1 MVGTPSS
8 PMNDLSSTTS
18 SSSSSSSF
26 SNNSSS
32 LNRSRTK
39 SRPYRLASPSQT
51 KPIPSLSDDS
61 LSERSERLSKKR
73 RPRSAFITYESPPPR
88 SSRFES
94 TPPAQPIPPSVYLI
108 ELKNNNHPNNEF
120 GLSKTITYVWKSS
133 PKKKGDEDL
142 NRYPKYSVEQVP
154 PIIDQDRRSVPTA
167 SRHITLQRGKTDYWQ
182 NMKTSPD
189 SLLTSSCQ
197 KHTGSASNLLSPT
210 LENTPHNS
218 IKRRDHPNGHIISVT
233 TTKRRQ
239 PSLLNESQNTQWNIE
254 GDGKQLRYSNLK
266 WYSVDQ
272 LQTDHRL
279 IPKQRIKRKQQ
290 KQQTSDS
297 TTDTGS
303 SSEQHNQSAPP
314 ILQRKSNVQL
324 TNEIHEGKFIRN
336 IHETTIKLIS
346 RLTFK

>member
-1 MVGTPSS
+1 
-8 PMNDLSSTTS
+8 LSSTAS

-26 SNNSSS
+26 S
-32 LNRSRTK
+32 LNQSRTK

-51 KPIPSLSDDS
+51 KTIPSLSDDS
-61 LSERSERLSKKR
+61 LSEQSERLEKKR
-73 RPRSAFITYESPPPR
+73 RPRSAFITYESPPR

-94 TPPAQPIPPSVYLI
+94 TPPPTPPSVYLI
-108 ELKNNNHPNNEF
+108 ELKNNNHHPNNAF

-142 NRYPKYSVEQVP
+142 NRYPKYSVEQVS
-154 PIIDQDRRSVPTA
+154 PIIDQDRRSVPIA
-167 SRHITLQRGKTDYWQ
+167 SRHITLERGKTDYWQ

-197 KHTGSASNLLSPT
+197 KHTGSASNLLLPT
-210 LENTPHNS
+210 LEAKPNDS
-218 IKRRDHPNGHIISVT
+218 IKHRALPNGHVISVT

-239 PSLLNESQNTQWNIE
+239 PSLLNESQNTQWNVD

-266 WYSVDQ
+266 WHSVDQ

-279 IPKQRIKRKQQ
+279 ISKHRTNR

-297 TTDTGS
+297 ATDTGS

-314 ILQRKSNVQL
+314 ILQHKSNVHL
-324 TNEIHEGKFIRN
+324 TTEIHEGIVNR
-336 IHETTIKLIS
+336 IIKVLI
-346 RLTFK
+346 